1 MNRNEAT
8 LRLQSIRAKAAR
20 VLELLDTSPFTEAAQ
35 EEARDLVG
43 SLKEELQAESK
54 RLLPERV
61 QRTMTMFEL
70 SVYSPTIEE
79 AWSQTGISRLRV
91 DGTPNRH
98 WHAVMEAVCSKAAEY
113 LR

>member
-1 MNRNEAT
+1 MNRNEAM
-8 LRLQSIRAKAAR
+8 LRLQTIQAKAAR
-20 VLELLDTSPFTEAAQ
+20 VLELLETNPFTEAAQ
-35 EEARDLVG
+35 QEARGLVG
-43 SLKEELQAESK
+43 ALKEELQAESK
-54 RLLPERV
+54 RLLPETA

-79 AWSQTGISRLRV
+79 AWSQTGISRLRI

-98 WHAVMEAVCSKAAEY
+98 WHAVMEAVCSKAVEY